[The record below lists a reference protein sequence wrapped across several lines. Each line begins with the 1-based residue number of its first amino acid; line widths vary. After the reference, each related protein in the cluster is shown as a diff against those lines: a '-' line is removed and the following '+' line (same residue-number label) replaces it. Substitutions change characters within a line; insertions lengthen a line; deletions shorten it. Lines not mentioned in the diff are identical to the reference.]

1 MNCETGELVERDLTP
16 EELSLKEQARLEA
29 EQIAQQETEALATRQ
44 SALAK
49 LQALGLTEEEVQS
62 LLG

>member
-1 MNCETGELVERDLTP
+1 MEKITEVNCETGEVIERDETP
-16 EELSLKEQARLEA
+16 EELAAREQS
-29 EQIAQQETEALATRQ
+29 AQQEEEALANRQ

-49 LQALGLTEEEVQS
+49 LQALGLTEEEIQS

>member
-1 MNCETGELVERDLTP
+1 MNKITEVNCETGEIIERYETP
-16 EELSLKEQARLEA
+16 EE
-29 EQIAQQETEALATRQ
+29 IAIREESNRQEEEALANRQ

-49 LQALGLTEEEVQS
+49 LQALGLTEEEIQS

>member
-1 MNCETGELVERDLTP
+1 MNKITEINCETGEITERDETP
-16 EELSLKEQARLEA
+16 EEIAVRERA
-29 EQIAQQETEALATRQ
+29 AQQEVEALAIRQ

-49 LQALGLTEEEVQS
+49 LQALGLTEEEIQS

>member
-1 MNCETGELVERDLTP
+1 MNKITEVNCETGEIIERNETP
-16 EELSLKEQARLEA
+16 EEVAIREESARQEA
-29 EQIAQQETEALATRQ
+29 EILQTRQ

-49 LQALGLTEEEVQS
+49 LQALGLTEEEIQS

>member
-1 MNCETGELVERDLTP
+1 MNKITEVNCETGKIIERNETP
-16 EELSLKEQARLEA
+16 EEVAIREESARQEA
-29 EQIAQQETEALATRQ
+29 ETLQTRQ

-49 LQALGLTEEEVQS
+49 LQALGLTEKEIQS

>member
-1 MNCETGELVERDLTP
+1 MEKITEVNCETGEVVERDETT
-16 EELSLKEQARLEA
+16 EEIAVRELSAQLEA
-29 EQIAQQETEALATRQ
+29 DAWAARE

-49 LQALGLTEEEVQS
+49 LQVLGLTEKEVQA

>member
-1 MNCETGELVERDLTP
+1 MEKITEINCKTGEVVERDETT
-16 EELSLKEQARLEA
+16 EEIAVRELA
-29 EQIAQQETEALATRQ
+29 AQQEVDAWAARE

-49 LQALGLTEEEVQS
+49 LQVLGLTEEEVQA